1 MDYNDGWTNV
11 SRGRGHHVEEEMGR
25 DDNGSIQL
33 GSFRVVRPEKNGLM
47 AEQVVIQVRDMIRQ
61 GSLKPGDRLPPEREL
76 SKRLGISRA
85 SLRHGLRFLAAIGVL
100 TSRHGSGTYIA
111 EGPPAL
117 DSEPLR
123 MLAELHRFTPDE
135 MFEARKLLEVGLAG
149 LAAQHGQPDDLAVM
163 AEEVTEMYATLD
175 DPQEYLVHDIR
186 FHRAVAAAS
195 GNQILAALMNM
206 VSTAMYEGR
215 RATVE
220 RATDLKESAEFHRKI
235 YRLIRAHKSDQAKA
249 AMNEH
254 LELAQRAFASEEGSN
269 TDEGKAEKPGTARR
283 PRSRAQARQ

>member
-1 MDYNDGWTNV
+1 
-11 SRGRGHHVEEEMGR
+11 MGR
-25 DDNGSIQL
+25 DDNGSIEL
-33 GSFRVVRPEKNGLM
+33 GRFLVVRPEKNGLM

-61 GSLKPGDRLPPEREL
+61 GSLRPGHRLPPERDL
-76 SKRLGISRA
+76 AKRLRISRA
-85 SLRHGLRFLAAIGVL
+85 RLRNELRFLAGIGVL

-111 EGPPAL
+111 DGPPAL

-123 MLAELHRFTPDE
+123 MLAELHQFTPDE

-149 LAAQHGQPDDLAVM
+149 LAAKNAQPEHLATL

-175 DPQEYLVHDIR
+175 NPQQYLIHDIR

-206 VSTAMYEGR
+206 VAAAMYESR

-220 RATDLKESAEFHRKI
+220 RATDLKESVEFHRTI
-235 YRLIRAHKSDQAKA
+235 YRLIRAGKSDLARA
-249 AMNEH
+249 AMSEH
-254 LELAQRAFASEEGSN
+254 LELAQRAFASEEAPGSN
-269 TDEGKAEKPGTARR
+269 
-283 PRSRAQARQ
+283 

>member
-1 MDYNDGWTNV
+1 
-11 SRGRGHHVEEEMGR
+11 MGR

-33 GSFRVVRPEKNGLM
+33 RGFQVVRPEKSGLM
-47 AEQVVIQVRDMIRQ
+47 AEQVVIQVRDMIRE
-61 GSLKPGDRLPPEREL
+61 GKLRPGDRLPPEREL
-76 SKRLGISRA
+76 AKRLGISRA

-111 EGPPAL
+111 DGPPAL

-123 MLAELHRFTPDE
+123 MLADLHRFTPNE

-149 LAAQHGQPDDLAVM
+149 LAARNASNENLAVM
-163 AEEVTEMYATLD
+163 SEEVAEMYATLN

-186 FHRAVAAAS
+186 FHRAIAAAS

-206 VSTAMYEGR
+206 VSTAMYERR

-235 YRLIRAHKSDQAKA
+235 YRLIRAGKSEEARA

-254 LELAQRAFASEEGSN
+254 LDLAQRAFETEEGSVSAPKN
-269 TDEGKAEKPGTARR
+269 GDGS
-283 PRSRAQARQ
+283 SRALRQRRAKRSARAT

>member
-1 MDYNDGWTNV
+1 
-11 SRGRGHHVEEEMGR
+11 
-25 DDNGSIQL
+25 
-33 GSFRVVRPEKNGLM
+33 M
-47 AEQVVIQVRDMIRQ
+47 AEQVVIQVREMIRGGQ
-61 GSLKPGDRLPPEREL
+61 LTPGDRLPPEREL
-76 SKRLGISRA
+76 AKRLGISRA
-85 SLRHGLRFLAAIGVL
+85 SLRQGLRFLAAIGVL

-111 EGPPAL
+111 DGPPAL
-117 DSEPLR
+117 DSEPLQ

-149 LAAQHGQPDDLAVM
+149 LAARNATDEHLATM
-163 AEEVTEMYATLD
+163 AEEIAEMYSKLE

-206 VSTAMYEGR
+206 VSTAMYERR

-220 RATDLKESAEFHRKI
+220 RARDLKESAELHRRI
-235 YRLIRAHKSDQAKA
+235 YRLIRARKPDEAGA

-254 LELAQRAFASEEGSN
+254 LNLAQQAFESEESSDS
-269 TDEGKAEKPGTARR
+269 THES
-283 PRSRAQARQ
+283 RSSHKRKKI

>member
-1 MDYNDGWTNV
+1 
-11 SRGRGHHVEEEMGR
+11 MGR
-25 DDNGSIQL
+25 DDNGSIKL
-33 GSFRVVRPEKNGLM
+33 GKFQVVRPEKNGLM
-47 AEQVVIQVRDMIRQ
+47 AEQVVIQVRDMMRE
-61 GSLKPGDRLPPEREL
+61 GKLRPGDRLPPEREL

-111 EGPPAL
+111 DGPPAL

-123 MLAELHRFTPDE
+123 MLAELHRFTPNE

-149 LAAQHGQPDDLAVM
+149 LAARNASDEHLAVM
-163 AEEVTEMYATLD
+163 SEEVAEMYATLD

-186 FHRAVAAAS
+186 FHRAIAAAS

-206 VSTAMYEGR
+206 VSMAMYERR

-235 YRLIRAHKSDQAKA
+235 YRLIRAGKSEEART

-254 LELAQRAFASEEGSN
+254 LDLAQRAFETEEVSIAAPKNGDGSSP
-269 TDEGKAEKPGTARR
+269 ALRQRRARR
-283 PRSRAQARQ
+283 AAQADKH

>member
-1 MDYNDGWTNV
+1 MVRESDTTSGLQ
-11 SRGRGHHVEEEMGR
+11 EF
-25 DDNGSIQL
+25 Q
-33 GSFRVVRPEKNGLM
+33 VVRPESNGRM
-47 AEQVVIQVRDMIRQ
+47 AEQVVIQVREMVRSGQ
-61 GSLKPGDRLPPEREL
+61 LTPGDRLPPEREL
-76 SKRLGISRA
+76 AKRLGISRA
-85 SLRHGLRFLAAIGVL
+85 SLRQGLRFLAAIGVL

-111 EGPPAL
+111 DGPPAL

-149 LAAQHGQPDDLAVM
+149 LAARNATDEDLATM
-163 AEEVTEMYATLD
+163 AEEIAEMYSQLE

-186 FHRAVAAAS
+186 FHRAIAAAS

-206 VSTAMYEGR
+206 VSTAMYERR

-220 RATDLKESAEFHRKI
+220 RATDLKESAELHRRI
-235 YRLIRAHKSDQAKA
+235 YRLIRARKPDEASA

-254 LELAQRAFASEEGSN
+254 LNLAQQALASEESSDSSQ
-269 TDEGKAEKPGTARR
+269 TLRSTKSSTKRGKI
-283 PRSRAQARQ
+283 

>member
-1 MDYNDGWTNV
+1 
-11 SRGRGHHVEEEMGR
+11 MGR
-25 DDNGSIQL
+25 DDNGSIELRRFQ
-33 GSFRVVRPEKNGLM
+33 VVRPEKNGLM
-47 AEQVVIQVRDMIRQ
+47 AEQVVIQVRDMIRE
-61 GSLKPGDRLPPEREL
+61 GELRPGDRLPPEREL

-100 TSRHGSGTYIA
+100 TSRPGSGTYIA

-149 LAAQHGQPDDLAVM
+149 LAAQHAQPDHLAVM

-186 FHRAVAAAS
+186 FHRAIAAAS

-206 VSTAMYEGR
+206 VSTAMYESR

-235 YRLIRAHKSDQAKA
+235 YRLIRGGKSEEARF

-254 LELAQRAFASEEGSN
+254 LELAQRAFETEELSIATVPKN
-269 TDEGKAEKPGTARR
+269 EKT
-283 PRSRAQARQ
+283 SRATRRKRRARSATAT